1 MQTKLFE
8 IRDRDTF
15 IPVMA
20 TAFFSAEHSLLR
32 QAGYDHDLPYVIVI
46 KLTGGVEEA
55 HDSAFGWLN
64 HRTMTNAHLYIEKEW
79 DTLVDGDVIDVEF
92 ILGETSVKKTPQG
105 SSFKEQP

>member
-20 TAFFSAEHSLLR
+20 IAFSGGDHPLLR
-32 QAGYDHDLPYVIVI
+32 QAGYGRGTPYVIVI

-55 HDSAFGWLN
+55 HDSAFGWPN
-64 HRTMTNAHLYIEKEW
+64 RRTMTNAHLYIEKEW

-105 SSFKEQP
+105 SSFKE